1 MTGDLTRGNIFRVI
15 LKFSI
20 PLLVST
26 ALQQLYNI
34 ADSVIVGQF
43 TGSSGL
49 AAIGAAYPVTLFYIA
64 VATGSAMGCSVV
76 VSQLFG
82 AQRYRDL
89 KSAVSTALV
98 SLAVFGAVLALAGV
112 LLARPLMHLLRA
124 SGDTLEGSSVYLAVY
139 SAGVLPMLLYNAA
152 SSVFTGLGNPRLPLL
167 LLLISSVLNI
177 ILDLIAVAVLGLGV
191 LGAAWA
197 TTISQ
202 IAAAALALILLFTR
216 LRRTF
221 HEADCPFFSAS
232 LFKEMTRIA
241 LPCIFQQA
249 CVALAHTIVQ
259 SLVNTYSTAVIA
271 GYEAASKLHNFAYM
285 SFNTL
290 GTALSTFVAQ
300 NHGAGKRERI
310 IRGYNVSTLICLV
323 LTLIVIALMQLIP
336 RQLLGIFTDSGTY
349 PEVITTGVRFL
360 RIISPDYL
368 LICLIITTG
377 GYLRGVGRARDF
389 FLLTV
394 MDFAIRVA
402 MCFALTKWLGSYT
415 GLFWAW
421 YCGSAADCL
430 LCFIIWIRAIHRKD
444 PATAIGQ

>member
-1 MTGDLTRGNIFRVI
+1 MNDLTTGRPFSVI
-15 LKFSI
+15 LRFSI
-20 PLLVST
+20 PLLIST

-34 ADSVIVGQF
+34 ADSIIVGQF
-43 TGSSGL
+43 TGSAGL
-49 AAIGAAYPVTLFYIA
+49 AAIGSAYPVTLFYIA

-82 AQRYRDL
+82 ARRFREL
-89 KSAVSTALV
+89 KSAVSTVLV
-98 SLAVFGAVLALAGV
+98 SLAVFGAVLALVGV
-112 LLARPLMHLLRA
+112 LCAGPLMRLLRA
-124 SGDTLEGSSVYLAVY
+124 TGDTLEGASVYLAIY
-139 SAGVLPMLLYNAA
+139 SAGVLPMLVYNAA
-152 SSVFTGLGNPRLPLL
+152 SSVFTGLGDPKLPLWL
-167 LLLISSVLNI
+167 LLFSSVLNI
-177 ILDLIAVAVLGLGV
+177 GLDLLAVAVLDLGV

-202 IAAAALALILLFTR
+202 LAAAVLSLVI
-216 LRRTF
+216 LRRRIRKNF
-221 HEADCPFFSAS
+221 AEEDAPFFSAP
-232 LFKEMTRIA
+232 LLRDMTKIA

-259 SLVNTYSTAVIA
+259 SLVNTYSTSVIA

-290 GTALSTFVAQ
+290 GTALSTYVAQ
-300 NHGAGKRERI
+300 NHGARQRERI
-310 IRGYNVSTLICLV
+310 LRGYNVSTLICLV
-323 LTLIVIALMQLIP
+323 LTLIVIAIMQIFP
-336 RQLLGIFTDSGTY
+336 RQLLGIFTDSGAY
-349 PEVITTGVRFL
+349 PEVIETGVKYL

-394 MDFAIRVA
+394 MDFAIRVS

-421 YCGSAADCL
+421 YCGSFADCL
-430 LCFIIWIRAIHRKD
+430 CCFIIYLRAMKNKD
-444 PATAIGQ
+444 CRYLEA

>member
-1 MTGDLTRGNIFRVI
+1 MVNDLTNGSPFRVI

-20 PLLVST
+20 PLLIST

-34 ADSVIVGQF
+34 VDSVIVGQF

-64 VATGSAMGCSVV
+64 VATGTAMGCSVV
-76 VSQLFG
+76 ISQLFG
-82 AQRYRDL
+82 AQRYKEL
-89 KSAVSTALV
+89 KSAVSTALI

-112 LLARPLMHLLRA
+112 LLARPLMLLLRA
-124 SGDTLEGSSVYLAVY
+124 SGETLEGSSVYLAIY
-139 SAGVLPMLLYNAA
+139 SAGVLPMLIYNAA

-167 LLLISSVLNI
+167 LLLFSSVLNI
-177 ILDLIAVAVLGLGV
+177 VLDLVAVAAMGLGV

-202 IAAAALALILLFTR
+202 LAAAVLACVLLFTK
-216 LRRTF
+216 LRKTFTESGGRTF
-221 HEADCPFFSAS
+221 SVP

-241 LPCIFQQA
+241 VPCIFQQA

-259 SLVNTYSTAVIA
+259 SIVNTYSTSVIA

-300 NHGAGKRERI
+300 NHGARKSDRI
-310 IRGYNVSTLICLV
+310 IRGYNVSTLICFA
-323 LTLIVIALMQLIP
+323 LTLVVIALMQIFP
-336 RQLLGIFTDSGTY
+336 RQLLGIFTDPGAY

-402 MCFALTKWLGSYT
+402 MCFALTKWLNSYT

-430 LCFIIWIRAIHRKD
+430 LCFIIWLRAVRRKD
-444 PATAIGQ
+444 RALA

>member
-1 MTGDLTRGNIFRVI
+1 MVNDLTNGSPFRVI

-20 PLLVST
+20 PLLIST

-34 ADSVIVGQF
+34 VDSVIVGQF

-64 VATGSAMGCSVV
+64 VATGTAMGCSVV
-76 VSQLFG
+76 ISQLFG
-82 AQRYRDL
+82 AQRYKEL
-89 KSAVSTALV
+89 KSAVSTALI

-112 LLARPLMHLLRA
+112 LLARPLMLLLRA
-124 SGDTLEGSSVYLAVY
+124 SGETLDGSSVYLAIY
-139 SAGVLPMLLYNAA
+139 SAGVLPMLIYNAA

-167 LLLISSVLNI
+167 LLLFSSVLNI
-177 ILDLIAVAVLGLGV
+177 VLDLVAVAVMGLGV

-202 IAAAALALILLFTR
+202 LAAAVLACVLLFTKLRKTFTEIGSQAFSGR
-216 LRRTF
+216 LFR
-221 HEADCPFFSAS
+221 
-232 LFKEMTRIA
+232 EMTRIA
-241 LPCIFQQA
+241 VPCIFQQA

-259 SLVNTYSTAVIA
+259 SIVNTYSTSVIA
-271 GYEAASKLHNFAYM
+271 SYEAASKLHNFAYM

-300 NHGAGKRERI
+300 NHGAGKSDRI
-310 IRGYNVSTLICLV
+310 IKGYNVSTLICFV
-323 LTLIVIALMQLIP
+323 LTLVVIALMQIFP
-336 RQLLGIFTDSGTY
+336 RQLLGIFTDSGAY
-349 PEVITTGVRFL
+349 PEVITTGVKFL

-394 MDFAIRVA
+394 MDFAIRVV
-402 MCFALTKWLGSYT
+402 MCFALTKWLNSYT

-430 LCFIIWIRAIHRKD
+430 LCFIIWLRAVRRRD
-444 PATAIGQ
+444 RALA

>member
-1 MTGDLTRGNIFRVI
+1 MVNDLTNGSPFRVI

-20 PLLVST
+20 PLLIST

-34 ADSVIVGQF
+34 VDSVIVGQF

-64 VATGSAMGCSVV
+64 VATGTAMGCSVV
-76 VSQLFG
+76 ISQLFG
-82 AQRYRDL
+82 AQRYKEL
-89 KSAVSTALV
+89 KSAVSTALI

-112 LLARPLMHLLRA
+112 LLARPLMLLLRA
-124 SGDTLEGSSVYLAVY
+124 SGETLDGSSVYLAIY
-139 SAGVLPMLLYNAA
+139 SAGVLPMLIYNAA

-167 LLLISSVLNI
+167 LLLFSSVLNI
-177 ILDLIAVAVLGLGV
+177 VLDLVAVAVMGLGV

-202 IAAAALALILLFTR
+202 LAAAVLACVLLFTKLRKTFTEIGSQAFSGR
-216 LRRTF
+216 LFR
-221 HEADCPFFSAS
+221 
-232 LFKEMTRIA
+232 EMTRIA
-241 LPCIFQQA
+241 VPCIFQQA

-259 SLVNTYSTAVIA
+259 SIVNTYSTSVIA

-300 NHGAGKRERI
+300 NHGAGKSDRI
-310 IRGYNVSTLICLV
+310 IKGYNVSTLICFV
-323 LTLIVIALMQLIP
+323 LTLVVIALMQIFP
-336 RQLLGIFTDSGTY
+336 RQLLGIFTDSGAY
-349 PEVITTGVRFL
+349 PEVITTGVKFL

-402 MCFALTKWLGSYT
+402 MCFALTKWLNSYT

-430 LCFIIWIRAIHRKD
+430 LCFIIWLRAVRRRD
-444 PATAIGQ
+444 RALA

>member
-1 MTGDLTRGNIFRVI
+1 MVNDLTNGSPFRVI

-20 PLLVST
+20 PLLIST

-34 ADSVIVGQF
+34 VDSVIVGQF

-64 VATGSAMGCSVV
+64 VATGTAMGCSVV
-76 VSQLFG
+76 ISQLFG
-82 AQRYRDL
+82 AQRYKEL
-89 KSAVSTALV
+89 KSAVSTALI

-112 LLARPLMHLLRA
+112 LLARPLMLLLRA
-124 SGDTLEGSSVYLAVY
+124 SGETLDGSSVYLAIY
-139 SAGVLPMLLYNAA
+139 SAGVLPMLIYNAA

-167 LLLISSVLNI
+167 LLLFSSVLNI
-177 ILDLIAVAVLGLGV
+177 VLDLIAVAVLGLGV

-202 IAAAALALILLFTR
+202 LAAAVLACVLLFTKLRKTFTEIGSQAFSGR
-216 LRRTF
+216 LFR
-221 HEADCPFFSAS
+221 
-232 LFKEMTRIA
+232 EMTRIA
-241 LPCIFQQA
+241 VPCIFQQA

-259 SLVNTYSTAVIA
+259 SIVNTYSTSVIA

-300 NHGAGKRERI
+300 NHGAGKSDRI
-310 IRGYNVSTLICLV
+310 IKGYNVSTLICFV
-323 LTLIVIALMQLIP
+323 LTLVVIALMQIFP
-336 RQLLGIFTDSGTY
+336 RQLLGIFTDSGAY
-349 PEVITTGVRFL
+349 PEVITTGVKFL

-402 MCFALTKWLGSYT
+402 MCFALTKWLNSYT

-430 LCFIIWIRAIHRKD
+430 LCFIIWLRAVRRKD
-444 PATAIGQ
+444 RALA

>member
-1 MTGDLTRGNIFRVI
+1 MVNDLTNGSPFRVI

-20 PLLVST
+20 PLLIST

-34 ADSVIVGQF
+34 VDSVIVGQF

-64 VATGSAMGCSVV
+64 VATGTAMGCSVV
-76 VSQLFG
+76 ISQLFG
-82 AQRYRDL
+82 AQRYKEL
-89 KSAVSTALV
+89 KSAVSTALI

-112 LLARPLMHLLRA
+112 LLARPLMVLLRA
-124 SGDTLEGSSVYLAVY
+124 SGETLEGSSVYLAIY
-139 SAGVLPMLLYNAA
+139 SAGVLPMLIYNAA

-167 LLLISSVLNI
+167 LLLFSSVLNI
-177 ILDLIAVAVLGLGV
+177 VLDLVAVAAMGLGV

-202 IAAAALALILLFTR
+202 LSAAVLACVLLFTK
-216 LRRTF
+216 LRKTF
-221 HEADCPFFSAS
+221 TESGGRAFSGP

-241 LPCIFQQA
+241 VPCIFQQA

-259 SLVNTYSTAVIA
+259 SIVNTYSTSVIA

-300 NHGAGKRERI
+300 NHGARKSERI
-310 IRGYNVSTLICLV
+310 IRGYNVSTLICFA
-323 LTLIVIALMQLIP
+323 LTLVVIALMQIFP
-336 RQLLGIFTDSGTY
+336 RQLLGIFTDPGAY

-402 MCFALTKWLGSYT
+402 MCFALTKWLNSYT

-430 LCFIIWIRAIHRKD
+430 LCFIIWLRAVRRKD
-444 PATAIGQ
+444 RALA

>member
-1 MTGDLTRGNIFRVI
+1 MVNDLTNGSPFRVI

-20 PLLVST
+20 PLLIST

-34 ADSVIVGQF
+34 VDSVIVGQF

-64 VATGSAMGCSVV
+64 VATGTAMGCSVV
-76 VSQLFG
+76 ISQLFG
-82 AQRYRDL
+82 AQRYKEL
-89 KSAVSTALV
+89 KSAVSTALI

-112 LLARPLMHLLRA
+112 LLARPLMVLLRA
-124 SGDTLEGSSVYLAVY
+124 SGETLEGSSVYLAIY
-139 SAGVLPMLLYNAA
+139 SAGVLPMLIYNAA

-167 LLLISSVLNI
+167 LLLFSSVLNI
-177 ILDLIAVAVLGLGV
+177 VLDLVAVAAIGLGV

-202 IAAAALALILLFTR
+202 LSAAVLACVLLFTK
-216 LRRTF
+216 LRKTF
-221 HEADCPFFSAS
+221 TESGGRAFSGP

-241 LPCIFQQA
+241 VPCIFQQA

-259 SLVNTYSTAVIA
+259 SIVNTYSTSVIA

-300 NHGAGKRERI
+300 NHGARKSDRI
-310 IRGYNVSTLICLV
+310 IRGYNVSTLICFA
-323 LTLIVIALMQLIP
+323 LTLVVIALMQIFP
-336 RQLLGIFTDSGTY
+336 RQLLGIFTDPGAY

-402 MCFALTKWLGSYT
+402 MCFALTKWLNSYT

-430 LCFIIWIRAIHRKD
+430 LCFIIWLRAVRRKD
-444 PATAIGQ
+444 RALA

>member
-1 MTGDLTRGNIFRVI
+1 MVNDLTNGSPFRVI

-20 PLLVST
+20 PLLIST

-34 ADSVIVGQF
+34 VDSVIVGQF

-64 VATGSAMGCSVV
+64 VATGTAMGCSVV
-76 VSQLFG
+76 ISQLFG
-82 AQRYRDL
+82 AQRYKEL
-89 KSAVSTALV
+89 KSAVSTALI

-112 LLARPLMHLLRA
+112 LLARPLMLLLRA
-124 SGDTLEGSSVYLAVY
+124 SGETLDGSSVYLAIY
-139 SAGVLPMLLYNAA
+139 SAGVLPMLIYNAA

-167 LLLISSVLNI
+167 LLLFSSVLNI
-177 ILDLIAVAVLGLGV
+177 VLDLVAVAVMGLGV

-202 IAAAALALILLFTR
+202 LAAAVLACVLLFTKLRKTFTEIGSQAFSGR
-216 LRRTF
+216 LFR
-221 HEADCPFFSAS
+221 
-232 LFKEMTRIA
+232 EMTRIA
-241 LPCIFQQA
+241 VPCIFQQA

-259 SLVNTYSTAVIA
+259 SIVNTYSTSVIA

-300 NHGAGKRERI
+300 NHGAGKSDRI
-310 IRGYNVSTLICLV
+310 IKGYNVSTLICFV
-323 LTLIVIALMQLIP
+323 LTLVVIALMQIFP
-336 RQLLGIFTDSGTY
+336 RQLLGIFTDSGAY
-349 PEVITTGVRFL
+349 PEVITTGVKFL

-394 MDFAIRVA
+394 MDFAIRVV
-402 MCFALTKWLGSYT
+402 MCFALTKWLNSYT

-430 LCFIIWIRAIHRKD
+430 LCFIIWLRAVRRRD
-444 PATAIGQ
+444 RALA

>member
-1 MTGDLTRGNIFRVI
+1 LVNDLTNGSPFRVI

-20 PLLVST
+20 PLLIST

-34 ADSVIVGQF
+34 VDSVIVGQF

-64 VATGSAMGCSVV
+64 VATGTAMGCSVV
-76 VSQLFG
+76 ISQLFG
-82 AQRYRDL
+82 AQRYKEL
-89 KSAVSTALV
+89 KSAVSTALI

-112 LLARPLMHLLRA
+112 LLSRPLMVLLRA
-124 SGDTLEGSSVYLAVY
+124 SGETLEGSSVYLAIY
-139 SAGVLPMLLYNAA
+139 SAGVLPMLIYNAA

-167 LLLISSVLNI
+167 LLLFSSVLNI
-177 ILDLIAVAVLGLGV
+177 VLDLVAVAAMGLGV

-197 TTISQ
+197 TTTSQ
-202 IAAAALALILLFTR
+202 LAAAVLACVLLFTK
-216 LRRTF
+216 LRKTF
-221 HEADCPFFSAS
+221 TESGGRAFSGP

-241 LPCIFQQA
+241 VPCIFQQA

-259 SLVNTYSTAVIA
+259 SIVNTYSTSVIA

-300 NHGAGKRERI
+300 NHGARKSDRI
-310 IRGYNVSTLICLV
+310 IRGYNVSTLICFA
-323 LTLIVIALMQLIP
+323 LTLVVIALMQIFP
-336 RQLLGIFTDSGTY
+336 RQLLGIFTDPGAY
-349 PEVITTGVRFL
+349 PEVITTGVKFL

-402 MCFALTKWLGSYT
+402 MCFALTKWLNSYT

-430 LCFIIWIRAIHRKD
+430 LCFIIWLRAVRRKD
-444 PATAIGQ
+444 RALD

>member
-1 MTGDLTRGNIFRVI
+1 MVNDLTNGSPFRVI

-20 PLLVST
+20 PLLIST

-34 ADSVIVGQF
+34 VDSVIVGQF

-64 VATGSAMGCSVV
+64 VATGTAMGCSVV
-76 VSQLFG
+76 ISQLFG
-82 AQRYRDL
+82 AQRYKEL
-89 KSAVSTALV
+89 KSAVSTALI

-112 LLARPLMHLLRA
+112 LLARPLMVLLRA
-124 SGDTLEGSSVYLAVY
+124 SGETLEGSSVYLAIY
-139 SAGVLPMLLYNAA
+139 SAGVLPMLIYNAA

-167 LLLISSVLNI
+167 LLLFSSVLNI
-177 ILDLIAVAVLGLGV
+177 VLDLVAVAAMGLGV

-202 IAAAALALILLFTR
+202 LAAAVLACVLLFTK
-216 LRRTF
+216 LRKTF
-221 HEADCPFFSAS
+221 TESGGRAFSGP

-241 LPCIFQQA
+241 VPCIFQQA

-259 SLVNTYSTAVIA
+259 SIVNTYSTSVIA

-300 NHGAGKRERI
+300 NHGARKSDRI
-310 IRGYNVSTLICLV
+310 IRGYNVSTLICFA
-323 LTLIVIALMQLIP
+323 LTLVVIALMQIFP
-336 RQLLGIFTDSGTY
+336 RQLLGIFTDPGAY
-349 PEVITTGVRFL
+349 PEVITTGVKFL

-402 MCFALTKWLGSYT
+402 MCFALTKWLNSYT

-430 LCFIIWIRAIHRKD
+430 LCFIIWLRAVRRKD
-444 PATAIGQ
+444 RALA

>member
-1 MTGDLTRGNIFRVI
+1 MVNDLTNGSPFRVI

-20 PLLVST
+20 PLLIST

-34 ADSVIVGQF
+34 VDSVIVGQF

-49 AAIGAAYPVTLFYIA
+49 AAIGAAYPVTLFFIA
-64 VATGSAMGCSVV
+64 VATGTAMGCSVV
-76 VSQLFG
+76 ISQLFG
-82 AQRYRDL
+82 AQRYKEL
-89 KSAVSTALV
+89 KSAVSTALI

-112 LLARPLMHLLRA
+112 LLARPLMLLLRA
-124 SGDTLEGSSVYLAVY
+124 SGETLDGSSVYLAIY
-139 SAGVLPMLLYNAA
+139 SAGVLPMLIYNAA

-167 LLLISSVLNI
+167 LLLFSSVLNI
-177 ILDLIAVAVLGLGV
+177 VLDLIAVAVLGLGV

-202 IAAAALALILLFTR
+202 LAAAVLACVLLFTKLRKTFTEIGSQAFSGR
-216 LRRTF
+216 LFR
-221 HEADCPFFSAS
+221 
-232 LFKEMTRIA
+232 EMTRIA
-241 LPCIFQQA
+241 VPCIFQQA

-259 SLVNTYSTAVIA
+259 SIVNTYSTSVIA

-300 NHGAGKRERI
+300 NHGAGKSDRI
-310 IRGYNVSTLICLV
+310 IKGYNVSTLICFV
-323 LTLIVIALMQLIP
+323 LTLVVIALMQIFP
-336 RQLLGIFTDSGTY
+336 RQLLGIFTDSGAY
-349 PEVITTGVRFL
+349 PEVITTGVKFL

-402 MCFALTKWLGSYT
+402 MCFALTKWLNSYT

-430 LCFIIWIRAIHRKD
+430 LCFIIWLRAVRRKD
-444 PATAIGQ
+444 RAPA

>member
-1 MTGDLTRGNIFRVI
+1 MVNDLTNGSPFRVI

-20 PLLVST
+20 PLLIST

-34 ADSVIVGQF
+34 VDSVIVGQF

-64 VATGSAMGCSVV
+64 VATGTAMGCSVV
-76 VSQLFG
+76 ISQLFG
-82 AQRYRDL
+82 AQRYKEL
-89 KSAVSTALV
+89 KSAVSTALI

-112 LLARPLMHLLRA
+112 LLARPLMVLLRA
-124 SGDTLEGSSVYLAVY
+124 SGETLEGSSVYLAIY
-139 SAGVLPMLLYNAA
+139 SAGVLPMLIYNAA
-152 SSVFTGLGNPRLPLL
+152 SSVFTGLGNPRRPLL
-167 LLLISSVLNI
+167 LLLFSSVLNI
-177 ILDLIAVAVLGLGV
+177 VLDLVAVAAMGLGV

-202 IAAAALALILLFTR
+202 LSAAVLACVLLFTK
-216 LRRTF
+216 LRKTF
-221 HEADCPFFSAS
+221 TESGGRAFSGP

-241 LPCIFQQA
+241 VPCIFQQA

-259 SLVNTYSTAVIA
+259 SIVNTYSTSVIA

-300 NHGAGKRERI
+300 NHGARKSERI
-310 IRGYNVSTLICLV
+310 IRGYNVSTLICFA
-323 LTLIVIALMQLIP
+323 LTLVVIALMQIFP
-336 RQLLGIFTDSGTY
+336 RQLLGIFTDPGAY

-402 MCFALTKWLGSYT
+402 MCFALTKWLNSYT

-430 LCFIIWIRAIHRKD
+430 LCFIIWLRAVRRKD
-444 PATAIGQ
+444 RALA